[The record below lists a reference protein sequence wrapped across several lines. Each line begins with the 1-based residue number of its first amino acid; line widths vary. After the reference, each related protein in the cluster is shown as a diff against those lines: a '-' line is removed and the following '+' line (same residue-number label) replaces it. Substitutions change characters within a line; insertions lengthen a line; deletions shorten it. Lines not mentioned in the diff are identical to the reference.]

1 MSRGFVAAVVLVA
14 WVASLGWLVER
25 RFVSPN
31 GHFAAAAQ
39 HVPPGSA
46 YYKVSWG
53 SRQVG
58 LASITV
64 DTLAPTDS
72 TPAQVRLSERLV
84 IILAGAHGPERHE
97 FSSNTLLTTRL
108 GLRRA
113 EVQVDGPRATATAEI
128 VAIGDSVL
136 TGLVHSAGGTWPT
149 AQRIDGPLLPIGALP
164 IQLAYREHPALG
176 ATVSH
181 SVFDPVTLEYYATG
195 ATITGD
201 STFIIPD
208 SVVKSATGYQV
219 ILSDTLRAW
228 RVARIE
234 RGVPTHA
241 WYDLNGF
248 PVRSWTG
255 GGLTFERTAFE
266 FANDGLKAL
275 SDSAHPPRDLPALPL
290 VAGPGDAALAAG
302 TKGTLMVL
310 PGAEYSD
317 LQGAGPMQSFS
328 GDTMTLG
335 RMSFAPM
342 RDPMRPVQPIPMTDL
357 RFIAMLRGEP
367 RLSPDDTSVTALA
380 RTIVGTETSARTAAL
395 RLTQWIHD
403 HIAFVSDSAGGAWP
417 TAAQVLSRR
426 QGSAAGMAILFT
438 ALARRVGLPARPVA
452 GLLVGGHVLRR
463 HSWVEAFIGDWVPI
477 DPAFGQFP
485 ATPAHARLLVGGTA
499 EWAEYL
505 PLVGALQPTAFLD
518 GE

>member
-1 MSRGFVAAVVLVA
+1 MSRGFVAAVILVA
-14 WVASLGWLVER
+14 WVASLAWLAER

-31 GHFAAAAQ
+31 GRFAAMAQ

-46 YYKVSWG
+46 YYRVSWG
-53 SRQVG
+53 TRQVG

-72 TPAQVRLSERLV
+72 TPAQVRLSQRLV

-113 EVQVDGPRATATAEI
+113 DVQVDGPGGTATAQI
-128 VAIGDSVL
+128 VAAGDSVL
-136 TGLVHSAGGTWPT
+136 TGVIRSPGGPWRS
-149 AQRIDGPLLPIGALP
+149 AQRIDGPLIPIGALP
-164 IQLAYREHPALG
+164 IQLAYREHPELG

-181 SVFDPVTLEYYATG
+181 VVFDPTTLEYYATG

-208 SVVKSATGYQV
+208 SVVKTATGYRV
-219 ILSDTLRAW
+219 ALTDTLRAW
-228 RVARIE
+228 RVARVV

-241 WYDLNGF
+241 WYDINGF

-275 SDSAHPPRDLPALPL
+275 SDSAHPPTGLPALPST
-290 VAGPGDAALAAG
+290 AGPRDAALAAG
-302 TKGTLMVL
+302 TRGTQLVL

-328 GDTMTLG
+328 GDTMTLD
-335 RMSFAPM
+335 RMPYAPL
-342 RDPMRPVQPIPMTDL
+342 RDPMRPLQPIPMTDV
-357 RFIAMLRGEP
+357 RFLATLRGEP
-367 RLSPDDTSVTALA
+367 RLSPDDTAVTALA
-380 RTIVGTETSARTAAL
+380 RAIVGTQTSPRTAAL
-395 RLTQWIHD
+395 RLMDWLHRN
-403 HIAFVSDSAGGAWP
+403 IAFVDDSTGGAWP
-417 TAAQVLSRR
+417 TAAQVLSQHR
-426 QGSAAGMAILFT
+426 GNAAGIAILFT

-452 GLLVGGHVLRR
+452 GLLVGRNELRR
-463 HSWVEAFIGDWVPI
+463 HTWVEAFIGDWVPI

-485 ATPAHARLLVGGTA
+485 ATPAHARLLVDATSQ
-499 EWAEYL
+499 WAEYL
-505 PLVGALQPTAFLD
+505 PLVGALQPTTFLD

>member
-1 MSRGFVAAVVLVA
+1 MSRGFLAAVILVA
-14 WVASLGWLVER
+14 WVASLAWLAER

-31 GHFAAAAQ
+31 GRFTATTQ
-39 HVPPGSA
+39 HVPPGNA

-53 SRQVG
+53 TRQVG

-97 FSSNTLLTTRL
+97 FSSNMLLTTRL

-113 EVQVDGPRATATAEI
+113 DIQLDGPHGSATARIATD
-128 VAIGDSVL
+128 GDSLL
-136 TGLVHSAGGTWPT
+136 TGLVRTAGGPWPS
-149 AQRIDGPLLPIGALP
+149 AQRIDGALLPIGALP
-164 IQLAYREHPALG
+164 IELAYREHPELG
-176 ATVSH
+176 ATVNH
-181 SVFDPVTLEYYATG
+181 PVFDPATLEYYATG

-208 SVVKSATGYQV
+208 SVVKTATGYRV
-219 ILSDTLRAW
+219 VLTDTVRAW
-228 RVARIE
+228 RVARVE

-255 GGLTFERTAFE
+255 GGLAFERTAFE

-275 SDSAHPPRDLPALPL
+275 SDSSHPPVDLPALPPT
-290 VAGPGDAALAAG
+290 AGPGDGALAAG
-302 TKGTLMVL
+302 TGRVRMVL
-310 PGAEYSD
+310 RGAEFSD

-328 GDTMTLG
+328 GDTMTLD
-335 RMSFAPM
+335 RMSHSPL
-342 RDPMRPVQPIPMTDL
+342 RDPMRPLQPIPMTDL
-357 RFIAMLRGEP
+357 RFLATLRGEP

-380 RTIVGTETSARTAAL
+380 RSIVGSETSPRTAAL
-395 RLTQWIHD
+395 RLTEWIH
-403 HIAFVSDSAGGAWP
+403 HNIAFAGDSAGGAWP

-426 QGSAAGMAILFT
+426 QGNAAGMAILFT

-452 GLLVGGHVLRR
+452 GLLVGGRQLKR
-463 HSWVEAFIGDWVPI
+463 HTWVEAFIGDWVPI
-477 DPAFGQFP
+477 DPAFGEFP
-485 ATPAHARLLVGGTA
+485 ATPAHARLLVGATSQ
-499 EWAEYL
+499 WVEYL
-505 PLVGALQPTAFLD
+505 PLVGALQPTTFLD

>member
-1 MSRGFVAAVVLVA
+1 MSRGFVAAVILVA
-14 WVASLGWLVER
+14 WVASLGWLAER
-25 RFVSPN
+25 RLVSPN
-31 GHFAAAAQ
+31 GRFAATAQ

-46 YYKVSWG
+46 YYRVLWG
-53 SRQVG
+53 GRQVG

-72 TPAQVRLSERLV
+72 TPAEVRLSELLV
-84 IILAGAHGPERHE
+84 VVLAGAHGPERHE
-97 FSSNTLLTTRL
+97 FSVNTLLGTRL

-113 EVQVDGPRATATAEI
+113 DIRVDGPAGLGVAHI
-128 VAIGDSVL
+128 VARGDSVL
-136 TGLVHSAGGTWPT
+136 IGEIDSTGGPWRSI
-149 AQRIDGPLLPIGALP
+149 QRIDGPLLPLGAFP
-164 IQLAYREHPALG
+164 IQLAYREHPDLG
-176 ATVSH
+176 VTVSH
-181 SVFDPVTLEYYATG
+181 PVFDPATLEYFAIG

-208 SVVKSATGYQV
+208 SVVKTPTGYQV
-219 ILSDTLRAW
+219 AHTDTLRAW
-228 RVARIE
+228 RVALVQ

-241 WYDLNGF
+241 WYDINGF

-275 SDSAHPPRDLPALPL
+275 DDSAHPETGLPRLPST
-290 VAGPGDAALAAG
+290 AGPGDSALAAG
-302 TKGTLMVL
+302 TVGWRMVL

-328 GDTMTLG
+328 GDTMTLV
-335 RMSFAPM
+335 RMPFAPL
-342 RDPMRPVQPIPMTDL
+342 RDPMRPLQPIPMTDL
-357 RFIAMLRGEP
+357 RFLATLRGEP
-367 RLSPDDTSVTALA
+367 RLSPDDPAVTALA
-380 RTIVGTETSARTAAL
+380 RAIVGKETSARTAAL
-395 RLTQWIHD
+395 LLMEWIHRN
-403 HIAFVSDSAGGAWP
+403 IAFVSDSAGGAWP

-426 QGSAAGMAILFT
+426 RGSAAGMAILFT

-452 GLLVGGHVLRR
+452 GLLVGRTRVRR
-463 HSWVEAFIGDWVPI
+463 HTWVEAFIGDWVPI

-485 ATPAHARLLVGGTA
+485 ATPAHARLLVGGTSH
-499 EWAEYL
+499 WAEYL
-505 PLVGALQPTAFLD
+505 ALAGALQPTAFLD